1 MWLSL
6 AREGAEGRKDD
17 WIVALY
23 DKNWAAAN
31 DDDRAEAQTQLQTGG
46 LDPKRR
52 R

>member
-6 AREGAEGRKDD
+6 AREGAESRKDD

-31 DDDRAEAQTQLQTGG
+31 EDDRAEAQAQLQTVGSIR
-46 LDPKRR
+46 KRR
-52 R
+52 